1 MTERAYS
8 FLEIKS
14 VVDDGEHR
22 IIEGIATTPEP
33 DHIGDVMDPMGAKF
47 TLPLPFCIGHPSTGG
62 KPIGDVTK
70 AMPSKDGIHIRAE
83 IRKSSGLEYVEE
95 AWKQIKAKLVR
106 GLSIGFVPI
115 GRPERSAS
123 GGSHYKAWHWAELS
137 AVVVPMNTRATIQV
151 IKSLSHDPR
160 PAVSGNGVV
169 RLSPSG
175 LGQQQNGQK
184 DHSMNYQENI
194 DAFKRKRDGLALDLK
209 TQTDAIVNKGE
220 TADADQQ
227 EKVDGLVAEISTI
240 DKHLTM
246 LTNVDAISKGFVISA
261 PPSASGDVRPNV
273 SSRPYMTVSQ
283 TKQEPGIGLARV
295 VKCLGKARGNVMLA
309 EQIARNTYKDD
320 PRIEMVIKAA
330 VAAGTTGV
338 SAWAGFLVGDETSLV
353 AEFLE
358 YLRPKTIIGQFGQGN
373 IPSLSRIPFRTPY
386 LTQTTAGAG
395 YWTGEG
401 KGKGLTQF
409 DGARATLEPLKVANI
424 AVLTKEVLRD
434 SSPSAEVWVRNQLVE
449 AVRARMD
456 IDFIDPAKAA
466 SAGISPASITN
477 GITPITA
484 SGLTADD
491 VRSDLKALFQNFI
504 EANNAPTSAVFLM
517 SSTIA
522 LALSLMTNSLGQSEF
537 PGITMNGGTLAG
549 IPVLTSEHV
558 PNATAGGIIVL
569 VNARDIFLADE
580 GGFEV
585 DMSEEA
591 SLQMDD
597 TPTQS
602 SITTIAATSVVSMF
616 QTNSVAFRCER
627 TMNWVRARDSG
638 VGYIQTVNYGE

>member
-1 MTERAYS
+1 MDRAYS

-14 VVDDGEHR
+14 VDDEQR

-33 DHIGDVMDPMGAKF
+33 DHIGDVMEPKGAKF
-47 TLPLPFCIGHPSTGG
+47 TLPMPFCIGHPQTGG

-70 AMPSKDGIHIRAE
+70 ATITKDGILIRAE
-83 IRKSSGLEYVEE
+83 IRKNSGLEYVEE

-106 GLSIGFVPI
+106 GLSIGFVPMEQ
-115 GRPERSAS
+115 PERLKS
-123 GGSHYKAWHWAELS
+123 GGRWYKLWHWAETS
-137 AVVVPMNTRATIQV
+137 AVVIPMNTGATIQV
-151 IKSLSHDPR
+151 IKSLANDA
-160 PAVSGNGVV
+160 AVSGTRVV
-169 RLSPSG
+169 SLSPSG
-175 LGQQQNGQK
+175 LGQPGQK
-184 DHSMNYQENI
+184 DHAMNYQENI
-194 DAFKRKRDGLALDLK
+194 DAFKKKREGLALDLK
-209 TQTDAIVNKGE
+209 TLTDSIVNKGE
-220 TADADQQ
+220 TADSDQ
-227 EKVDGLVAEISTI
+227 EAKSNALVGEIQTI

-246 LTNVDAISKGFVISA
+246 LTNVDSISKGFVISA
-261 PPSASGDVRPNV
+261 APSANGDVHQQSV
-273 SSRPYMTVSQ
+273 SSRPYISVSQ

-309 EQIARNTYKDD
+309 EQLARNMYKDD
-320 PRIEMVIKAA
+320 PRVEMVIKAA
-330 VAAGTTGV
+330 VAAGETGV

-373 IPSLSRIPFRTPY
+373 IPSLSRIPFRTPF
-386 LTQTTAGAG
+386 LTQTTAGEG

-409 DGARATLEPLKVANI
+409 NGSRATLEPLKVANI
-424 AVLTKEVLRD
+424 AVLTKEVLKG
-434 SSPSAEVWVRNQLVE
+434 SSPSAEVWIRDQLVE
-449 AVRARMD
+449 AVRARQD
-456 IDFIDPAKAA
+456 IDFIDPAKTAV
-466 SAGISPASITN
+466 AGVSPASITN
-477 GITPITA
+477 GIAAITA
-484 SGLTADD
+484 TGVTAAFL
-491 VRSDLKALFQNFI
+491 RADLKALFTAFI

-517 SSTIA
+517 SSA
-522 LALSLMTNSLGQSEF
+522 LALGISLLTNDLGQAEF
-537 PGITMNGGTLAG
+537 PGMTMNGGTLAG
-549 IPVLTSEHV
+549 IPVITSEHV
-558 PNATAGGIIVL
+558 PNSTAGGIIVL

-602 SITTIAATSVVSMF
+602 SVTTIAATSVVSMF

-638 VGYIQTVNYGE
+638 VGYIQTANYGE

>member
-1 MTERAYS
+1 MEKAYS

-14 VVDDGEHR
+14 VDDEQR

-33 DHIGDVMDPMGAKF
+33 DHIGDVMEPKGAKF
-47 TLPLPFCIGHPSTGG
+47 TLPMPFCIGHPQTGG

-70 AMPSKDGIHIRAE
+70 ATITKDGILIRAE
-83 IRKSSGLEYVEE
+83 IRKNSGLEYVEE

-106 GLSIGFVPI
+106 GLSIGFVPMEQ
-115 GRPERSAS
+115 PERLKS
-123 GGSHYKAWHWAELS
+123 GGRWFKLWHWAETS
-137 AVVVPMNTRATIQV
+137 AVVIPMNTGATIQIV
-151 IKSLSHDPR
+151 KSL
-160 PAVSGNGVV
+160 ANEQNAAMSGTRVV

-175 LGQQQNGQK
+175 LGQPGQK
-184 DHSMNYQENI
+184 DHVMNYQENI
-194 DAFKRKRDGLALDLK
+194 DAFRKKREGLAQDLK
-209 TQTDAIVNKGE
+209 TQVDAIINKGE

-227 EKVDGLVAEISTI
+227 AKVDSLTGELSTI
-240 DKHLTM
+240 DKHLMM
-246 LTNVDAISKGFVISA
+246 LTNSENLLKGMPIA
-261 PPSASGDVRPNV
+261 TPPSANGDVHQSV
-273 SSRPYMTVSQ
+273 SSRPYISVSQ

-309 EQIARNTYKDD
+309 EQLARNLYKDD

-330 VAAGTTGV
+330 VAAGETGV
-338 SAWAGFLVGDETSLV
+338 SAWAGFLVGDETSVV

-373 IPSLSRIPFRTPY
+373 IPNLSRIPFRTPF
-386 LTQTTAGAG
+386 LTQTTAGEG

-409 DGARATLEPLKVANI
+409 NGSRATLEPLKVANI
-424 AVLTKEVLRD
+424 AVLTKEVLKG
-434 SSPSAEVWVRNQLVE
+434 SSPSAEVWIRDQLTE
-449 AVRARMD
+449 AVRARQD
-456 IDFIDPAKAA
+456 IDFIDPAKTAV
-466 SAGISPASITN
+466 AGVSPASITN
-477 GITPITA
+477 GIAAITA
-484 SGLTADD
+484 SGTTAAALR
-491 VRSDLKALFQNFI
+491 VDLKALFTAFI

-517 SSTIA
+517 SSA
-522 LALSLMTNSLGQSEF
+522 LALGISLFTNDLGQAEF
-537 PGITMNGGTLAG
+537 PGMTMNGGTLAG
-549 IPVLTSEHV
+549 IPVITSEHV
-558 PNATAGGIIVL
+558 PNSTAGGIIVL

-602 SITTIAATSVVSMF
+602 SVTTIAATSVVSMF

-638 VGYIQTVNYGE
+638 VGYIQTANYGE